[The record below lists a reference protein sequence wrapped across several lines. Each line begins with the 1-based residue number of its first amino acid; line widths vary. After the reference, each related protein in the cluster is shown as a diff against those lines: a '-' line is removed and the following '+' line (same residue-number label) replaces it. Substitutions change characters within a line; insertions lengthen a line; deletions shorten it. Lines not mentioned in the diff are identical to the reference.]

1 MKPEY
6 IYLIG
11 TLSAWIGW
19 IAVFRIVYLVVLML
33 LGKKDHLREA
43 HAAAIGQCA
52 AIGAGGLVLA
62 FTLPAKSG
70 LEAVHMPTI
79 PLVWPMIPFTGWL
92 AIAAVFM
99 VVARIIQAF
108 SALND
113 SEKKAKLG
121 AAAVWVGVGALSW
134 YVFKKTDGDITI
146 FTGRLPISI
155 QALTI
160 LVCAL
165 IASMAVMVAS
175 ARYTA
180 ARGLAK
186 TFVTHIAL
194 VLGSLV
200 FGLPFAWLVIT
211 SFKEDRDM
219 VAKEGIVWVPR
230 VQVTVPYDDPQDPR
244 FDTDFKGRSVT
255 VAQLEA
261 LPNGKL
267 KVEVDR
273 PMGLQGTQFE
283 ADKSVLKRVPKD
295 APVVTAKY
303 DDKTVKALVAENMND
318 GRQRLRIM
326 EPANLKDQ
334 EFLVLP
340 TDTEPLMVTGLRTK
354 NYTEALE
361 FLPPEANLGLTYL
374 RNTLILVVMTLI
386 GTLLSSALVAYGF
399 SRLRFPGKS
408 WLFMLLLSTM
418 MLPGAVTMLPSFLIF
433 RSLGWINTL
442 YPLWVPAFFASAF
455 NVFLL
460 KQFFSNIP
468 MELEDAAKI
477 DGCSYLRTFWQV
489 MLPQIKPAL
498 AVIAIWTFM
507 GSWNNFMGPLIYVS
521 SPENM
526 PIAYAVQLFQND
538 RGGEPGLTMA
548 FATMSMV
555 PVLLLFF
562 FAQKYFIEGVQLSG
576 LGGR

>member
-1 MKPEY
+1 MNGDLL
-6 IYLIG
+6 YLVG
-11 TLSAWIGW
+11 TLAAWTGW
-19 IAVFRIVYLVVLML
+19 IAVLRLVYLALIL
-33 LGKKDHLREA
+33 FLGKMEHLREA
-43 HAAAIGQCA
+43 HIKAIGQCA
-52 AIGAGGLVLA
+52 GVALVGLLLSFA
-62 FTLPAKSG
+62 LPARSG
-70 LEAVHMPTI
+70 LESVDSPAM

-92 AIAAVFM
+92 AIASVFM
-99 VVARIIQAF
+99 AGARVIQAF

-113 SEKKAKLG
+113 AEKRARLG
-121 AAAVWVGVGALSW
+121 AAAVWMGTAALSW
-134 YVFKKTDGDITI
+134 YVFKRTDGEIVI
-146 FTGRLPISI
+146 FRGRLPVSL
-155 QALTI
+155 QTI
-160 LVCAL
+160 AILACAL
-165 IASMAVMVAS
+165 IASMAAMVAS
-175 ARYTA
+175 ARYTK

-186 TFVTHIAL
+186 TITTHIAL
-194 VLGSLV
+194 VIGSIV
-200 FGLPFAWLVIT
+200 FGVPFAWLVVT

-219 VAKEGIVWVPR
+219 VAKEGIVWIPR

-244 FDTDFKGRSVT
+244 FETDYKDRTVT
-255 VAQLEA
+255 VAQLETM
-261 LPNGKL
+261 PNGKIR
-267 KVEVDR
+267 VEVDR
-273 PMGLQGTQFE
+273 PLGLQGLQFE
-283 ADKSVLKRVPKD
+283 ADKSVLKRVPKE
-295 APVVTAKY
+295 APVVTANY
-303 DDKTVKALVAENMND
+303 GGERVKALVAENMND
-318 GRQRLRIM
+318 GRQRLRVL
-326 EPANLKDQ
+326 EPAQLKDQ
-334 EFLVLP
+334 EFMVLP
-340 TDTEPLMVTGLRTK
+340 ADTEPVMVTGLRTR
-354 NYTEALE
+354 NYSEALE

-374 RNTLILVVMTLI
+374 RNTLILVVMTMI

-408 WLFMLLLSTM
+408 WLFMVLLSTM

-433 RSLGWINTL
+433 RSLGWIDTL

-521 SPENM
+521 SPEHM

-548 FATMSMV
+548 FATMSMI
-555 PVLLLFF
+555 PVLMLFF